1 MDHLL
6 LQRDRILWE
15 LFIAIVGLSWVPPTP
30 FCRHLAG
37 QDVPV
42 GKKCKKVWL
51 VAALCLFWTI
61 WLERNMVVFDNEV
74 FFAHKMK
81 TTFISNLWSWA
92 NLYSVNKTNSL
103 LDFMTWMGCSV
114 WVY

>member
-1 MDHLL
+1 MQSLLTLDPLKRMGKALANWCFLYEEEEETVDHLL
-6 LQRDRILWE
+6 LHCTRDRILWE
-15 LFIAIVGLSWVPPTP
+15 LFIAIVGLSWVPPTT

-51 VAALCLFWTI
+51 VAALCLFWTV

-81 TTFISNLWSWA
+81 
-92 NLYSVNKTNSL
+92 
-103 LDFMTWMGCSV
+103 
-114 WVY
+114 